1 MATFKAVKS
10 GVAAACT
17 LRTQA
22 EAGEWLKAES
32 QYELHGKKTVKKE
45 RGRKAGTQAGRQ
57 TDLPQIKLH
66 NQQ

>member
-32 QYELHGKKTVKKE
+32 QYELHGKKLSKKKE
-45 RGRKAGTQAGRQ
+45 EGRQ
-57 TDLPQIKLH
+57 AHRLADRQTYH
-66 NQQ
+66 R